1 MRSHRFV
8 LAALLAVAFAGQAA
22 FAGVTAYI
30 PFDVDKNA
38 AAPGEGLN
46 WGFDNPAGS
55 HSVDPTGGKFG
66 GALLS
71 GSGAANWCG
80 TGASG
85 CNATL
90 GDYIGAEGTIEFW
103 VSPNWNGKDHGGPGI
118 GGTSSYQDFM
128 HMGGSTAGSSTAG
141 LNIGIFNN
149 GWPNDGGQMFASV
162 KDVDGSKGFESD
174 YWSGDAASKAAAVGS
189 TKTWAAGSWH
199 HIAFTW
205 DSSAYTLYADGVRV
219 KEQPMGSGMELPGD
233 FWLGGRGGNS
243 ASFDGKFDEFI
254 IRDNV
259 QYSGESFEIPTKVLP
274 EPASAVLFL
283 AGGLMLGLRRRK

>member
-30 PFDVDKNA
+30 PFDVDKDG
-38 AAPGEGLN
+38 AAPGGTMP
-46 WGFDNPAGS
+46 WFFDNPVGS
-55 HSVDPTGGKFG
+55 HSVDTSGGKFG
-66 GALLS
+66 GALVS

-80 TGASG
+80 
-85 CNATL
+85 N
-90 GDYIGAEGTIEFW
+90 GDCSLSSFIGAEGTIEFW
-103 VSPNWNGKDHGGPGI
+103 VSPNWNGTDHGGPGI
-118 GGTSSYQDFM
+118 GGTSSSQDFL

-141 LNIGIFNN
+141 VNIGLFNN

-162 KDVDGSKGFESD
+162 KDADGSKGFESD
-174 YWSGDAASKAAAVGS
+174 YWSGDADSKAGAIGS
-189 TKTWAAGSWH
+189 SKTWAAGSWH

-205 DSSAYTLYADGVRV
+205 DSSAYTLYADGLRV
-219 KEQPMGSGMELPGD
+219 KEQPMGSGIELPGD
-233 FWLGGRGGNS
+233 MWLGGRGSAS
-243 ASFDGKFDEFI
+243 ASFDGKIDEFI

-259 QYSGESFEIPTKVLP
+259 QYSGESFAIPTKVLP